1 MKGDKLGAPQI
12 MCQRCHEWT
21 DTPLLGS
28 AKWQR
33 CMNCGFYQYVS
44 KVNRTYAPGE
54 SHS

>member
-1 MKGDKLGAPQI
+1 MKGDKLDAPQI

-33 CMNCGFYQYVS
+33 CMNCGFYQYVP
-44 KVNRTYAPGE
+44 KINRTYAPGE